1 MELHKTALPSL
12 FSVKSIV
19 TFYHVDVSK
28 LKRVGDWHDFPEL
41 CYVERGRHQ
50 VLVDG
55 ELFELSE
62 GQAIIYAP
70 NAYHIGSGAPSNA
83 IVDIVSFGTDFF
95 GLSSIC
101 NRVITLDESQK
112 RQLSAIMTLG
122 LDMFSSIPKDSGEKG
137 MCAVAGTSELDLMKL
152 KSRLELLLLEIYTK
166 CGELPSGDI
175 SSNHSDF
182 ASDELNLMRSFL
194 RENLGRVLTQDE
206 IALHCSV
213 SVSKLKRLCREQLG
227 CGPITYFMALK
238 LGEAKKLICNSS
250 KNFSEIAEA
259 LGFGSI
265 HHFSKFFK
273 EKTGL
278 TPSEYARSI
287 YKK

>member
-1 MELHKTALPSL
+1 MEMHKTALPSL
-12 FSVKSIV
+12 FSVKSVV
-19 TFYHVDVSK
+19 TFYHMEFGKS
-28 LKRVGDWHDFPEL
+28 RSSGEWHDFPEL
-41 CYVERGRHQ
+41 LYIEKGHHQ

-55 ELFELSE
+55 ELFELSA

-70 NAYHIGSGAPSNA
+70 NAYHVGSGAPSNA
-83 IVDIVSFGTDFF
+83 TVDIMSFETDFE
-95 GLSSIC
+95 GLSFLC
-101 NRVITLDESQK
+101 NRVLSLNESQK
-112 RQLSAIMTLG
+112 RQLSAIMTQG
-122 LDMFSSIPKDSGEKG
+122 LDMFASLPKGSGEKG
-137 MCAVAGTSELDLMKL
+137 MVAVADASELDMMKL
-152 KSRLELLLLEIYTK
+152 KNRIELFLLELYTNND
-166 CGELPSGDI
+166 SSHRSSASSFISDDI
-175 SSNHSDF
+175 SVVSTY
-182 ASDELNLMRSFL
+182 L
-194 RENLGRVLTQDE
+194 RENLDRMLTQDE
-206 IALHCSV
+206 IAEHCSV

-238 LGEAKKLICNSS
+238 LGEAKKRIVNSS
-250 KNFSEIAEA
+250 KNFSEIAEE

>member
-1 MELHKTALPSL
+1 MEMHKTALPSL

-19 TFYHVDVSK
+19 TFYHMDFAKS
-28 LKRVGDWHDFPEL
+28 RSGGEWHDFPEL
-41 CYVERGRHQ
+41 LYIEKGRHQ

-55 ELFELSE
+55 ELFELSA

-70 NAYHIGSGAPSNA
+70 NAYHVGSGVPSNA
-83 IVDIVSFGTDFF
+83 TVDIMSFETDFY
-95 GLSSIC
+95 GLSSLC
-101 NRVITLDESQK
+101 NKVISLSEAQIK
-112 RQLSAIMTLG
+112 QLSLIMTLG
-122 LDMFSSIPKDSGEKG
+122 LDMFASLPKGSGEKG
-137 MCAVAGTSELDLMKL
+137 MVAVADASELDLMKL
-152 KSRLELLLLEIYTK
+152 KNRIELFLLDLYTN
-166 CGELPSGDI
+166 ED
-175 SSNHSDF
+175 NDHR
-182 ASDELNLMRSFL
+182 ASDSSFISDEMSQISVFL
-194 RENLGRVLTQDE
+194 RENLGRMLTQDE
-206 IALHCSV
+206 IAEHCSI
-213 SVSKLKRLCREQLG
+213 SVSKLKRLCQQQLG

-238 LGEAKKLICNSS
+238 LGEAKKRIVSSS
-250 KNFSEIAEA
+250 KNFSEIAEE